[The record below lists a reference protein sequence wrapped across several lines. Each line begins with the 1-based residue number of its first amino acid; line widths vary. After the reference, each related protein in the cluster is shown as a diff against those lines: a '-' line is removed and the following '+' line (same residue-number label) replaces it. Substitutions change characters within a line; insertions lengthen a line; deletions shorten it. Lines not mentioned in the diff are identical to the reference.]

1 LGGFMNTNQIGSW
14 REGVTLWREV
24 HSAVHHAPSTRQDVL
39 TMLASFGAFVE
50 DKPPA
55 AITRLD
61 AERYKADMVAR
72 GKAPGTVNRHVGYL
86 RSVFNWWLSS
96 ELIAVNPFK
105 GVRPMKA
112 VRTRRPI
119 VPLEDVKAL
128 LRHLDERGDRWYAD
142 LVRVVI
148 NTGLRL
154 GEALHLKVEDVVLTE
169 RVLFVRCRKEY
180 VPKDREARIVPLND
194 VAAEVFERRARSV
207 KLGEWLFGVNG
218 DLPCRSTVTHGLW
231 WRSKAAGVARMNWYQ
246 MRHAFATRLC
256 SEVSEAALAA
266 IMGHVDPKITRE
278 NYQHRAFMALRVPTV
293 ID

>member
-1 LGGFMNTNQIGSW
+1 MDSW
-14 REGVTLWREV
+14 GEGVALWREV
-24 HSAVHHAPSTRQDVL
+24 YSAVRHAPSTRQDVL
-39 TMLASFGAFVE
+39 TMLEAFGAFVA
-50 DKPPA
+50 DRPPTTV
-55 AITRLD
+55 TRLD
-61 AERYKADMVAR
+61 AERYLADMISR
-72 GKAPGTVNRHVGYL
+72 GKAPGTINRHLGYL
-86 RSVFNWWLSS
+86 RAVFNWWLSS
-96 ELIAVNPFK
+96 GLVAANPFK
-105 GVRPMKA
+105 GVRRLKA

-142 LVRVVI
+142 LVRIVI

-154 GEALHLKVEDVVLTE
+154 GEALHLKVEDVVITE

-180 VPKDREARIVPLND
+180 LPKDREPRIVPLND
-194 VAAEVFERRARSV
+194 TVAEVLERRARGV

-231 WRSKAAGVARMNWYQ
+231 WRSKAAGVERMNWYQ

-256 SEVSEAALAA
+256 TEVSEAALAA
-266 IMGHVDPKITRE
+266 IMGHFDPKVTKQ

-293 ID
+293 MD